1 MRLALL
7 VLLMATASAWSLS
20 DAQAQDRGDALFQ
33 VRCAPCHGASG
44 DGQGPARSW
53 LWPPPR
59 DLVRGPYKWS
69 ADPAAP
75 SRAELR
81 AVIDHG
87 VRGTAMPAFAEL
99 LGEAERELLVDVVQ
113 RLAKARRTR
122 AKAKAASALPP
133 LPADRA
139 ALAVSGAKLW
149 RERGC
154 AVCHGPAGHGDG
166 PLAAGLFDAAGRAS
180 PPYDFRAGLRRP
192 HDPHRPEARREA
204 AARSI
209 SAGIP
214 GTVMGK
220 RELPPAELWA
230 LAEHVAKLTAPTAQS
245 LIPTLAPQAIAA
257 DRAAPVVA
265 GAWPGQGDPAA
276 ERLFPSTIPAQ
287 GEPPATLA
295 PAQAS
300 LSSRQCARCHAAQE
314 SAWRGSVHAAAYSP
328 GLRAQYVPGSA
339 AALDA
344 EAIVSCQR
352 CHGPLAEQ
360 AQARA
365 AERAPPV
372 SAVEEPALVELARG
386 SAGLA
391 SEGVTCSVCHVRS
404 WQRLGP
410 PRPSASLLPLPGYPR
425 VEAEVYQ
432 RADFCLPCHQLPARH
447 AVAGRP
453 LLDTYR
459 EWLLGPYMRRGVQ
472 CQHCH
477 MSNREH
483 QVRGIHDSETVR
495 QAVRV
500 QVGAVR
506 QPSGELELTAVLAN
520 VGAGH
525 YFPTTPTPAVWL
537 EVQLIG
543 ADRAVIASSLRRAR
557 IGRHLELRQGALHE
571 LEDTRVA
578 PGQSRTVRWRVPATP
593 TATRVRLSL
602 EVRPDDYYEGF
613 YAARL
618 ATERHPAARAL
629 YQQALERARASRY
642 WALVVEEDVT
652 NR

>member
-1 MRLALL
+1 MRSALL
-7 VLLMATASAWSLS
+7 VVLVVAAAWPRS
-20 DAQAQDRGDALFQ
+20 DAAAQASGDALYQ

-87 VRGTAMPAFAEL
+87 VRGTSMPAFAEL

-113 RLAKARRTR
+113 RLAKVRRPKASR
-122 AKAKAASALPP
+122 AALALPAP
-133 LPADRA
+133 PADRA
-139 ALAVSGAKLW
+139 ALKASGARLW

-154 AVCHGPAGHGDG
+154 AVCHGPTGRGDG

-180 PPYDFRAGLRRP
+180 PPYDFSSGLRRP
-192 HDPHRPEARREA
+192 HDPQRPEARREA

-209 SAGIP
+209 AAGLP

-230 LAEHVAKLTAPTAQS
+230 LAEHVAELAAPAAAAAPP
-245 LIPTLAPQAIAA
+245 LMPALAPQAIAA

-265 GAWPGQGDPAA
+265 GAWPGQGDPDAL
-276 ERLFPSTIPAQ
+276 RLFPPEIPAQ
-287 GEPPATLA
+287 GAPPATLA

-314 SAWRGSVHAAAYSP
+314 LAWRGSVHAAAYSP
-328 GLRAQYVPGSA
+328 GLRAQYGT
-339 AALDA
+339 AALGA
-344 EAIVSCQR
+344 EEIVSCQR

-360 AQARA
+360 AQART

-372 SAVEEPALVELARG
+372 AERESSALIELERG

-391 SEGVTCSVCHVRS
+391 SEGVTCSVCHVRG

-410 PRPSASLLPLPGYPR
+410 PRPSASLLALPGYPR

-432 RADFCLPCHQLPARH
+432 RADFCLPCHQLPARY
-447 AVAGRP
+447 AVSGRP

-477 MSNREH
+477 MPNREH
-483 QVRGIHDSETVR
+483 AFRGIHDSDTVR
-495 QAVRV
+495 QALRV
-500 QVGAVR
+500 QVRAVR
-506 QPSGELELTAVLAN
+506 QASGELVVTAVLAN

-537 EVQLIG
+537 EAQLVG
-543 ADRAVIASSLRRAR
+543 ADRAGIAASLRRAR
-557 IGRHLELRQGALHE
+557 IGRHLELRRDGLHE
-571 LEDTRVA
+571 VEDTRVP
-578 PGQSRTVRWRVPATP
+578 PGQSRTVSWTLPPTP
-593 TATRVRLSL
+593 KAARVRLSV

-618 ATERHPAARAL
+618 ATERQEGARTL
-629 YQQALERARASRY
+629 YKQALERARASRY
-642 WALVVEEDVT
+642 WAMSIEQDVVS
-652 NR
+652 R

>member
-7 VLLMATASAWSLS
+7 VVLAVAASAWSLS
-20 DAQAQDRGDALFQ
+20 DAEAQERGDTLFQ

-44 DGQGPARSW
+44 EGQGPARSW

-113 RLAKARRTR
+113 RLGDPRRAR
-122 AKAKAASALPP
+122 AKAKAAPALPP
-133 LPADRA
+133 PPADRA
-139 ALAVSGAKLW
+139 ALAASGAKLW
-149 RERGC
+149 QERGC
-154 AVCHGPAGHGDG
+154 AVCHGPAGYGDG

-192 HDPHRPEARREA
+192 HDPRRPEARREA

-209 SAGIP
+209 AAGIP

-230 LAEHVAKLTAPTAQS
+230 LAEHVAKLTAPTAQPP
-245 LIPTLAPQAIAA
+245 IPTLAPQAIAA

-265 GAWPGQGDPAA
+265 GAWPGRGDLAA

-300 LSSRQCARCHAAQE
+300 LSARQCARCHAAQE

-328 GLRAQYVPGSA
+328 GLRAQYVPGGA

-344 EAIVSCQR
+344 EEIVSCQR

-360 AQARA
+360 AQVRG
-365 AERAPPV
+365 AERAPV
-372 SAVEEPALVELARG
+372 AEAPALVELERG

-432 RADFCLPCHQLPARH
+432 RADFCLPCHQLPARY

-459 EWLLGPYMRRGVQ
+459 EWFLGPYMRRGVQ

-477 MSNREH
+477 MPNREH

-500 QVGAVR
+500 QVRAVR

-537 EVQLIG
+537 EVQLVG
-543 ADRAVIASSLRRAR
+543 ADRAVIAPSLRRAR
-557 IGRHLELRQGALHE
+557 IGRHLELRGGALHE

-578 PGQSRTVRWRVPATP
+578 PGQSRTVRWTVPAMP
-593 TATRVRLSL
+593 TAARVRLSV

-618 ATERHPAARAL
+618 AMERQEAARAL
-629 YQQALERARASRY
+629 YQQALGRARASRY
-642 WALVVEEDVT
+642 WLLTVEEDVT
-652 NR
+652 R